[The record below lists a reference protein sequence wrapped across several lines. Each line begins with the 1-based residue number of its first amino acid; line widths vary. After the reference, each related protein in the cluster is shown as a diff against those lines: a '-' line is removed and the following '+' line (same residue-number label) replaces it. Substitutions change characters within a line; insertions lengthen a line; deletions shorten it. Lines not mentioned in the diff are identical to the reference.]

1 MIIFVLYLIVHFISF
16 IFLDYFIDSFTASN
30 LLLFALVMFI
40 IITLSGLFIKK
51 YIIKNSSDRR
61 LFIVMLLTGYFL
73 YVIIL
78 YTTYSDFFE
87 SLVYINLQLLK
98 KIDKSRI
105 IVNCVKITNCR
116 RSSRFFALLEVDDN
130 YYNILI
136 FLPFIIAYLQF
147 KKPSAFRSVSRS

>member
-1 MIIFVLYLIVHFISF
+1 MKNFLLFVMIIFVLYLIVHFISF

-87 SLVYINLQLLK
+87 SLVYINL
-98 KIDKSRI
+98 
-105 IVNCVKITNCR
+105 
-116 RSSRFFALLEVDDN
+116 
-130 YYNILI
+130 
-136 FLPFIIAYLQF
+136 
-147 KKPSAFRSVSRS
+147 